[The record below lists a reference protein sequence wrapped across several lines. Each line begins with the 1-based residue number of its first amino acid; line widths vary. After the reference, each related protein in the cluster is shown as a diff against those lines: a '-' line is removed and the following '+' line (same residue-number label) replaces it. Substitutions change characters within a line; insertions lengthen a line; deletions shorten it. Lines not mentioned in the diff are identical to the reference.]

1 LQGVTSKAIDVTS
14 RTIAALAEFREVV
27 GAVGAVR
34 LLKLKRE
41 PQLDRPQTPVTA
53 TRGIKERRPVYT
65 EHDLAI
71 QNGNP
76 GSNHKFYL
84 VAGSIRR
91 PALEGARQ
99 FGRSSLG
106 DSVDIY

>member
-1 LQGVTSKAIDVTS
+1 LRHGASLL
-14 RTIAALAEFREVV
+14 LAYSIRKDMRQKEGEPSEPSFLRR
-27 GAVGAVR
+27 AP
-34 LLKLKRE
+34 KRE

-76 GSNHKFYL
+76 GSNRKFYL

-99 FGRSSLG
+99 FGRSSLC
-106 DSVDIY
+106 DLVDIY